1 MRFFNGGVV
10 ALLLV
15 VTGSACAE
23 SEVRLDRDD
32 ADLHAIAQVGG
43 RVAWV
48 VGDRSAAWSTRDA
61 GQTWSAVSLP
71 GQVACRSVCFL
82 TDRVGWIAGLDER
95 PGQSGGVLLATRD
108 GGAQWETISMPV
120 RNPCHVRFFDLEH
133 GLVVGQGD
141 GRYPSGVV
149 ETRDGGNSW
158 SPVPGDLF
166 DDWRTA
172 AFSTDGQGV
181 VAGGSLRSGTVSET
195 AVLDG
200 DKSLRTRKAW
210 WGAAIGGQR
219 SAWLVGDAA
228 AVLFRPS
235 NRTAWQTPETPLPV
249 GLASTTNF
257 RAVTALGQQAWVCG
271 EPGSTI
277 WHTTDGGRHW
287 ERQATG
293 QTLPLYAISVNSGG
307 LGFAVGALGV
317 VLRTSDGG
325 RQWATVRGRGRRLAM
340 LAVHVTPRTLPLGVV
355 ALDSAESGY
364 RSAGFLLSASP
375 GEWRAAD
382 RTMRALGGQGVGA
395 DWRLRLDQPELA
407 RNPEQLEQNWRIDAE
422 GPVDDMLVGRLV
434 GLFRTWRPSV
444 VIIDAGDQGDH
455 AARLVRQAVVR
466 AIRHSAD
473 STRWAVPAAL
483 TGLTPWA
490 PSRLFERTGTSEA
503 VAVRVGPGTVM
514 QRHGETV
521 GAVVHR
527 SLLGAAWPSALS
539 WSGDRLVRTLGSGR
553 PLGESACQGLGLVA
567 GSSARRNVVL
577 DPSESGTDGDIA
589 RRRGRALSAWVQ
601 LAETRSQ
608 PFSVLLGELPTLLRG
623 MDQRRTGWCLLN
635 LAERFRDAG
644 DLPLAESLLAELLDR
659 CPGHEASA
667 SASRRLLGVTVSRE
681 RRWQRLRRTGR
692 RSAVSAPVATV
703 PANGLNSGQGVA
715 ISTRSSVGQLKIGT
729 KTDWRAEAA
738 KGEIAR
744 AVQLAKGLKR
754 QSGTLFDEAETQL
767 TLAALFRSRDSTQL
781 ADRFYRQLAT
791 RPGPW
796 QNVAAQEVWLAVR
809 NGTPPTRA
817 VVCRGTR
824 SRPHLD
830 GILSDRCW
838 EQATEMRLKTS
849 ERLSIGGTTGFA
861 LVACDDLFLY
871 VGARMERTV
880 STLSTPPKARAF
892 DSVHTGFDRLAIFL
906 DTDRDYQLGY
916 ELTVDERGE
925 VSERCGGDPAWN
937 PRCHVAVDRD
947 VDAWRLEIAIPWTE
961 LAAGRPA
968 PGSSW
973 GLRLLRVIPA
983 VGWQGWGGGADSR
996 GVPSVGAGLMM
1007 FGGGQPSGRRR

>member
-1 MRFFNGGVV
+1 M

-15 VTGSACAE
+15 VTGTACAA

-43 RVAWV
+43 RVAWA
-48 VGDRSAAWSTRDA
+48 VGDRGAAWTTRDS

-82 TDRVGWIAGLDER
+82 TDRVGWIAGMDER
-95 PGQSGGVLLATRD
+95 PGQAGGVLLATRD
-108 GGAQWETISMPV
+108 GGARWETIPMPV
-120 RNPCHVRFFDLEH
+120 RNPHHVRFFDLEH

-158 SPVPGDLF
+158 SPVPGTLF
-166 DDWRTA
+166 DDWRAA
-172 AFSTDGQGV
+172 AFSPDGQGV

-271 EPGSTI
+271 APGSTI
-277 WHTTDGGRHW
+277 WHTPDGGRHW

-307 LGFAVGALGV
+307 LGLAVGALGV

-375 GEWRAAD
+375 SEWRSAD
-382 RTMRALGGQGVGA
+382 RTVRALGGQGVGA

-407 RNPEQLEQNWRIDAE
+407 RNPEQLEQRWRIDAE
-422 GPVDDMLVGRLV
+422 GPVDDMLVGRMV

-473 STRWAVPAAL
+473 PTRWAVPAAL

-490 PSRLFERTGTSEA
+490 PSRLFERTGKSEA

-514 QRHGETV
+514 RRHGETV

-527 SLLGAAWPSALS
+527 SLLGVAWPGTVS

-553 PLGESACQGLGLVA
+553 ILGESACQGLGLVA
-567 GSSARRNVVL
+567 GSVARRNVL
-577 DPSESGTDGDIA
+577 REPAESGTDGEIA

-601 LAETRSQ
+601 LAETRSR

-623 MDQRRTGWCLLN
+623 MDQRRAGWCLLN
-635 LAERFRDAG
+635 LAERFREAG

-667 SASRRLLGVTVSRE
+667 SASRQLLGVTVSRE

-692 RSAVSAPVATV
+692 RSAVSAPVTSV
-703 PANGLNSGQGVA
+703 PANGPNSGQGVA
-715 ISTRSSVGQLKIGT
+715 ISTRSSVGRLKIGT

-754 QSGTLFDEAETQL
+754 QSATLFDEAETQL

-796 QNVAAQEVWLAVR
+796 QNVASQEVWLAVR

-838 EQATEMRLKTS
+838 EQAAEMRLKSS
-849 ERLSIGGTTGFA
+849 ERLSIRGATGFA
-861 LVACDDLFLY
+861 LVACDERFLY
-871 VGARMERTV
+871 VGARMERTEA
-880 STLSTPPKARAF
+880 TLPAPPKVRTF

-925 VSERCGGDPAWN
+925 VSERCGGDSAWN
-937 PRCHVAVDRD
+937 PRCHIAVDSD

-961 LAAGRPA
+961 LAASRPS

-973 GLRLLRVIPA
+973 GLRLLRTIPA

-1007 FGGGQPSGRRR
+1007 FGGGQSPGRQR